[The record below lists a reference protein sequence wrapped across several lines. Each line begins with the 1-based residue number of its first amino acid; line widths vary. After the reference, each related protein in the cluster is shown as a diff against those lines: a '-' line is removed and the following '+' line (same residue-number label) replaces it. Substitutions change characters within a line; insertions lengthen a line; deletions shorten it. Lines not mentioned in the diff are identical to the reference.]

1 MTTSGTTAWSL
12 TAQQIIDASL
22 RENGIIAIGE
32 SPTTDESNECLL
44 RLNGILK
51 SWTGGDYLVSS
62 ADVTVPA
69 DSASG
74 TLAVEVHEILS
85 ARLEVSSTY
94 ERQLTQWERSE
105 YMRLPNKAQS
115 GEPVAFHADNQR
127 DAVTLYVWPVPTA
140 ERTLKVEYVRVPETI
155 TALTQTVDWPRQYN
169 EALFTTLAV
178 RCAGIFGRQ
187 PSPELADRAGYLRR
201 MMEDEQRPEAYIM
214 EVM

>member
-69 DSASG
+69 ASASG
-74 TLAVEVHEILS
+74 TLAEAVHEVLS
-85 ARLEVSSTY
+85 ARLELSF
-94 ERQLTQWERSE
+94 ERHLTRWERSE
-105 YMRLPNKAQS
+105 YMCLPNKSQP
-115 GEPVAFHADNQR
+115 GDPVGFHADNQR
-127 DAVTLYVWPVPTA
+127 DAVTMYVWPVPTV
-140 ERTLKVEYVRVPETI
+140 ERTLKVDYVRVPETI

-214 EVM
+214 EGAM